1 MDRRMG
7 CFTSR
12 ERALCNDG
20 RWVKRNPVLNS
31 ARNVSFT
38 VTHMDTTGLCLVCQ
52 DTRGMGISN
61 NVDNSELKLPPT
73 AQKVYM
79 HSDRQK
85 GTTHSLTLSSL
96 PTLSVPLCYLTV
108 SVSIPCQ
115 WFVIFKWFHWKNSRQ
130 KNTAWHRFFFFFFF
144 YILKLLK
151 PTFAVQASRIFFHKP
166 FLVCVFCLEPA
177 PSQALRQYFDCSN
190 YSIWNVIITAV
201 NKIRCDTHSWHLEM
215 ELWSCQ
221 AGIEPSREKAYL
233 LRKHH
238 NLQYVATRM
247 NVWQTPAEIKTM
259 NEASTQVCFST
270 LEFKLP
276 T

>member
-130 KNTAWHRFFFFFFF
+130 KNTAWHRFFF
-144 YILKLLK
+144 LL
-151 PTFAVQASRIFFHKP
+151 
-166 FLVCVFCLEPA
+166 FLYTE
-177 PSQALRQYFDCSN
+177 
-190 YSIWNVIITAV
+190 I
-201 NKIRCDTHSWHLEM
+201 
-215 ELWSCQ
+215 
-221 AGIEPSREKAYL
+221 
-233 LRKHH
+233 
-238 NLQYVATRM
+238 
-247 NVWQTPAEIKTM
+247 IKT
-259 NEASTQVCFST
+259 NICSASKQDFLPQTLPCVCILFRACTFSGFET
-270 LEFKLP
+270 IFWL
-276 T
+276 